1 MSKMLSLSLEFGI
14 WVIGLQNHLRRRE
27 LGDPKGSIFSR
38 SRGSES
44 WEGLSRGLAVAV
56 LLKGIF

>member
-1 MSKMLSLSLEFGI
+1 MSKMLSLSLEFGT
-14 WVIGLQNHLRRRE
+14 WVIGLQNHLRRRV
-27 LGDPKGSIFSR
+27 LGDPKGRIFSR